1 MSRSAY
7 ARVVLAFVVEIAA
20 LLAATV
26 GGSIWWRAQRGV
38 SRWLGVVP
46 VAAYVLTQAS
56 LHLLTD
62 VDTFAPAYPWA
73 LGAMG
78 LAGVAGVALGVRG
91 ARPDGS

>member
-26 GGSIWWRAQRGV
+26 GGSMWWRARRGV

-46 VAAYVLTQAS
+46 LSGYVLTQAS

-73 LGAMG
+73 LVAMG
-78 LAGVAGVALGVRG
+78 LAGLAGVALGVRG

>member
-7 ARVVLAFVVEIAA
+7 SRVVLAFVVEIAA

-26 GGSIWWRAQRGV
+26 GGSMWWRAQRGV

-46 VAAYVLTQAS
+46 LAAYVLTQVS
-56 LHLLTD
+56 VHHFTD
-62 VDTFAPAYPWA
+62 IDTFAPAYPWA